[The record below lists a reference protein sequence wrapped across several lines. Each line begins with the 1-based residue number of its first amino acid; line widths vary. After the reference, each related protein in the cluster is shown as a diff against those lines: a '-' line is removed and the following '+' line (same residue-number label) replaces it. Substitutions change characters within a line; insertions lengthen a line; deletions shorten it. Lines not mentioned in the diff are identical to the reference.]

1 MWLILAIVATLAWG
15 WEEIFLKSGTA
26 ESPKY
31 APLRIAVCLGMGAAV
46 LCLVCLPFSESGL
59 SLPHLIRQNYL
70 FFLVPLVYGLALL
83 ISNIGYRYLDASVFA
98 PLENAAGAFPPL
110 LFIIWFA
117 CTGELGSLWNE
128 ISPLDA
134 AAAGAVVVGI
144 LWLAFMEHHRKL
156 AAIAAHSA
164 KRGGATAFLFPLVF
178 CLVDAFDTFLCGAI
192 LGGEIGEGMGKVDYL
207 ILYSLTFVVIG
218 IVCWCI
224 LYVKRGRVFNPL
236 LPQFAAFRK
245 AAALA
250 CCAQVSYVFAMAEN
264 PLYTAP
270 IVAAFGIVTV
280 VISPRC
286 LGERLTPVQ
295 YVAIALVLAGVFALG
310 VSEGLEYLEN

>member
-15 WEEIFLKSGTA
+15 WEEIFLKSGTDA
-26 ESPKY
+26 QPAG

-46 LCLVCLPFSESGL
+46 LCAVCLPFSESGL
-59 SLPHLIRQNYL
+59 PLPQLIRQNSL
-70 FFLVPLVYGLALL
+70 FFIVPLVYGLALL

-117 CTGELGSLWNE
+117 CAGELGSLWNE

-134 AAAGAVVVGI
+134 AAVGTIVVGI
-144 LWLAFMEHHRKL
+144 LWLAFIEHHRKL
-156 AAIAAHSA
+156 AAIATHSA
-164 KRGGATAFLFPLVF
+164 KRGGAMAFLFPLVF

-192 LGGEIGEGMGKVDYL
+192 LGGEIGDGMGKVDYL

-218 IVCWCI
+218 LVCWCV
-224 LYVKRGRVFNPL
+224 LYVKTRCLFNPL
-236 LPQFAAFRK
+236 HPRFAAFRK

-250 CCAQVSYVFAMAEN
+250 CCAQISYVFAMAEE

-295 YVAIALVLAGVFALG
+295 YVAVALILAGVLALG
-310 VSEGLEYLEN
+310 ISEGLEYLKD